1 MSEQSSALGWKQQ
14 LMQNRL
20 VMYGLIGGTASAI
33 DVGLFLVF
41 HELLGTSALLAHS
54 ISIPV
59 SAVFSFLCNAWF
71 NFKKTDK
78 LAQRAASFAVIVF
91 LGYVLGAII
100 IWLVET
106 YTGFNGTVG
115 KFVSLPA
122 VFIFQYFLNSRIS
135 FRG

>member
-1 MSEQSSALGWKQQ
+1 MTEQQTALGWKQSI
-14 LMQNRL
+14 LQNKL
-20 VMYGLIGGTASAI
+20 IMYGLIGGVASAI

-54 ISIPV
+54 ISIPI
-59 SAVFSFLCNAWF
+59 SAVYSFGCNAWF

-78 LAQRAASFAVIVF
+78 ILFRAASFAFIVF
-91 LGYVLGAII
+91 LGYLLGAFI

-122 VFIFQYFLNSRIS
+122 VFIFQFILNSKIS